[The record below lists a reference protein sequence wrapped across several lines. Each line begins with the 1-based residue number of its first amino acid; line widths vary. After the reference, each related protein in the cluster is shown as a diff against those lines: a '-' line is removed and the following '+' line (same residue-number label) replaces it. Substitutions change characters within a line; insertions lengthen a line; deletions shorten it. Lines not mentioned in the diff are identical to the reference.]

1 MKLIFFDEKISSEE
15 IRFSSQPHYFK
26 KSGGLMRAYK
36 TIIPFLKEQGR
47 HYIIGI
53 LVLILVDF
61 ANLLVPQVFKNFADL
76 AVGGNLNLENLAG
89 LLLRLLIL
97 GFSMAFGRYIWRIKI
112 FGTARD
118 LNYWL
123 RDKLFQKYLSLDSEF
138 YSKNRTGDLMAHA
151 TNDINAI
158 TLSMGVGIMM
168 FIDAFFLTIF
178 TVIMM
183 ILTAGLKTA
192 SIALL
197 SLPFMGISISI
208 LMKPLR
214 KRGRIVQ
221 NTFSELTSEVQENL
235 AGIRV
240 IKAFAIEDNR
250 MDSFNKVNEKYTDKV
265 MALNRLDG
273 LFDPIVILISGFSL
287 FIFMIYGSRQI
298 AEGTMSLGSFVAIIE
313 YLYIIIWP
321 LIATGL
327 VSGQFQKGIS
337 SMKRIN
343 EILAARPKVT
353 EKEGAVEKVG
363 PGKIEFRNVSFRYKS
378 DLPWVLENIS
388 FTMEAGTSLAILGRT
403 GSGKSTIV
411 KLLLRLYDVSEGSI
425 LIDGVDI
432 RMMDFESIYKT
443 LSYVSQENFLFSR
456 TVAENISFSAEDV
469 DMDKVED
476 AAIFSQ
482 VDGDIKAMAQ
492 GYESMVGER
501 GVTLSGGQ
509 KQRVSIARAYYKN
522 APVLILDD
530 ALSAVDT
537 ETESRIL
544 DQLKQHDKGL
554 VLVSQRV
561 STVEAM
567 NQILVIE
574 DGKISQRGRHQ
585 DLVKQDGFYKDLYK
599 KQLLEAEADNYEE
612 ENYGE

>member
-1 MKLIFFDEKISSEE
+1 
-15 IRFSSQPHYFK
+15 
-26 KSGGLMRAYK
+26 MRAYK
-36 TIIPFLKEQGR
+36 TIIPFLKEHGS

-53 LVLILVDF
+53 LVLIFVDF
-61 ANLLVPQVFKNFADL
+61 ADLLVPQIFKQFADL
-76 AVGGNLNLENLAG
+76 AISGKLNLENLG
-89 LLLRLLIL
+89 SLLIKLLFL
-97 GFSMAFGRYIWRIKI
+97 GFSMAFGRYIWRMKI

-123 RDKLFQKYLSLDSEF
+123 RDKLFKKYLSLDSEF

-158 TLSMGVGIMM
+158 TMSMGVGIMM

-183 ILTAGLKTA
+183 VLTAGIKTA

-221 NTFSELTSEVQENL
+221 NTFSELTTEVQENL

-250 MDSFNKVNEKYTDKV
+250 EDSFSKVNDKYTEKV
-265 MALNRLDG
+265 LAFNRLDG

-287 FIFMIYGSRQI
+287 FVFMIYGSRQI
-298 AEGTMSLGSFVAIIE
+298 ANGTMTLGSFVAIIE

-353 EKEGAVEKVG
+353 EKEGAIQKVG
-363 PGKIEFRNVSFRYKS
+363 PGKIEFRNVSFRYKK
-378 DLPWVLENIS
+378 DLPWVLKDLS
-388 FTMEAGTSLAILGRT
+388 FTLEAGTSLAILGRT

-411 KLLLRLYDVSEGSI
+411 KLMLRLYDVSEGSI

-432 RMMDFESIYKT
+432 RMMDFDSIYRT

-456 TVAENISFSAEDV
+456 TVAENISFSAEDT
-469 DMDKVED
+469 DMDKVEE

-492 GYESMVGER
+492 GYDTMVGER

-522 APVLILDD
+522 APVLIMDD

-544 DQLKQHDKGL
+544 DQLKKHDKGL

-567 NQILVIE
+567 DQIIVIE
-574 DGKISQRGRHQ
+574 DGKISQRGKHK
-585 DLVKQDGFYKDLYK
+585 DLVNQEGFYKDLYH

-612 ENYGE
+612 EGYGE

>member
-1 MKLIFFDEKISSEE
+1 
-15 IRFSSQPHYFK
+15 
-26 KSGGLMRAYK
+26 MRAYK

-76 AVGGNLNLENLAG
+76 AVGGNLNLSNLSG
-89 LLLRLLIL
+89 LLFKLLIL

-250 MDSFNKVNEKYTDKV
+250 MESFNKVNEKYTDKV

-343 EILAARPKVT
+343 EILSARPKVT

-363 PGKIEFRNVSFRYKS
+363 PGKIEFRNVSFRYKR
-378 DLPWVLENIS
+378 DLPWVLKDIS

-425 LIDGVDI
+425 MIDGVDI
-432 RMMDFESIYKT
+432 RMMNFDSIYKT

-482 VDGDIKAMAQ
+482 VDSDIKAMAQ

-567 NQILVIE
+567 DQILVIE

-585 DLVKQDGFYKDLYK
+585 DLVKQDGFYKDLYQ

-612 ENYGE
+612 ENHGE